1 MKKTNAMRILDSNKI
16 NYEIIEYNTENGISG
31 VDVAKTLNEK
41 PEQVFK
47 TLVTVGKND
56 NYVFVVPSLKELDL
70 KSAAKVSGE
79 KKIDMIPQRELL
91 SKTGYIHGGCSPIGM
106 KKQFKTYIDK
116 SALDFDYIFVSGGKV
131 GMQVKVNPK
140 DLAELV
146 DAKFCEIAKGD

>member
-1 MKKTNAMRILDSNKI
+1 M
-16 NYEIIEYNTENGISG
+16 
-31 VDVAKTLNEK
+31 
-41 PEQVFK
+41 
-47 TLVTVGKND
+47 GKND